1 MRVSSPDRSQGLT
14 RRPEP
19 LPPEP
24 LRPALTLF
32 DAVRRGPERP
42 PLWAMPHADAADHAA
57 CRAAIRDGSRSFFAA
72 SALLPARVRRPAYG
86 LYAFCRLSDDA
97 VDDALARDRPAALA
111 RLAARLARIYD
122 DAPSDS
128 PADRAMADLVAAHR
142 LPQALPA
149 ALIEGLAWDAQGRR
163 YETLSDLTA
172 YAARVAG
179 SVGAMMTVLMGVRD
193 GAVLARACDLGV
205 AMQFTNIARD
215 VGEDARA
222 GRLYLPLAWMRETGL
237 DPDAFLANPVAGPA
251 LRAIVGRLLAVAE
264 SLYARAEAGIPGLP
278 LDCRPAI
285 RAARLIYAEIGR
297 DLERGGLDPIANRAR
312 VPGRRKAVLMARALL
327 PLTPSLARPDLAALG
342 SVMPGLVMPSS
353 AMPDRTAP
361 PLAETA
367 FLVEAVAAQPVSVPP
382 AWWNVPAQVA
392 RVLDLIETLRER
404 EATVP
409 AGP

>member
-1 MRVSSPDRSQGLT
+1 MRVCSPDIA
-14 RRPEP
+14 RPEV
-19 LPPEP
+19 
-24 LRPALTLF
+24 TLF
-32 DAVRRGPERP
+32 DAVRRAPARA
-42 PLWAMPHADAADHAA
+42 PLWATPHADAADHAA

-97 VDDALARDRPAALA
+97 VDDALARDRPAALG
-111 RLAARLARIYD
+111 RLATRLARIYD
-122 DAPSDS
+122 DAPCDAA
-128 PADRAMADLVAAHR
+128 ADRAMADLVAVHK

-222 GRLYLPLAWMRETGL
+222 GRLYLPLAWLREAGL
-237 DPDAFLANPVAGPA
+237 DPDAFLANPVAGPELGA
-251 LRAIVGRLLAVAE
+251 VVGRLLAVAE
-264 SLYARAEAGIPGLP
+264 TLYLRAEAGIPGLP
-278 LDCRPAI
+278 IDCRPAI

-297 DLERGGLDPIANRAR
+297 DLERGGLDPVSTRAR
-312 VPGRRKAVLMARALL
+312 VPGRRKAALMARALL
-327 PLTPSLARPDLAALG
+327 PLAA
-342 SVMPGLVMPSS
+342 VPAHS
-353 AMPDRTAP
+353 APA
-361 PLAETA
+361 LAETA
-367 FLVEAVAAQPVSVPP
+367 FLVEAVAAQPVPSAP
-382 AWWNVPAQVA
+382 AWWNVPGQVA

-404 EATVP
+404 EGAVP
-409 AGP
+409 VGP